1 MFRSIPTVAVMLQY
15 FICIPVIVTSF
26 SFRYG
31 ITKISITCVD
41 KNLHGIDAFVR
52 PNTSSLQAVAFDDDN
67 NNVAIKDAYYS
78 DAPHKKIP
86 WKDLPKSYYQINVN
100 TNNKLTTSKTLTS
113 IEMFLGRLAMVLAL
127 MFFIAET
134 TTGLSVPQ
142 QLSLVISNVQI

>member
-15 FICIPVIVTSF
+15 FICTPVIVTSF

-31 ITKISITCVD
+31 ITKISITYVD
-41 KNLHGIDAFVR
+41 KNLHGIDASVR

-67 NNVAIKDAYYS
+67 NQVAMKDAYYS
-78 DAPHKKIP
+78 DVYDKSIP
-86 WKDLPKSYYQINVN
+86 WRDLPKSYYQRKVN
-100 TNNKLTTSKTLTS
+100 TNNDFTTSKKFMS
-113 IEMFLGRLAMVLAL
+113 IEMFLDRMTIILAL

-142 QLSLVISNVQI
+142 QLSLVIS